1 MLPSMQA
8 VLCTASARGLDSL
21 VSWIG
26 KASVELCS
34 NWCEAAS
41 DLSALPGRDRNQ
53 ARRPVARL
61 QLGGLPEGWDGVWQ
75 VGASEVW
82 DMAVYA
88 WHLPLGYLL
97 ISPGSGPKIRL
108 KRRRFWMRQQQRFCR
123 SGSHQICERLV
134 DLFGSVVHRLE
145 WVLADLVKFHRTEN
159 GHRLLIVHER
169 PERLYACPSRN
180 PDLILEGVH

>member
-1 MLPSMQA
+1 MMLPSMQA

-61 QLGGLPEGWDGVWQ
+61 QLGGLPEGWDGVWL
-75 VGASEVW
+75 VGVSEVW
-82 DMAVYA
+82 DMGGVYA
-88 WHLPLGYLL
+88 HPRREARPRVHLRY
-97 ISPGSGPKIRL
+97 
-108 KRRRFWMRQQQRFCR
+108 R
-123 SGSHQICERLV
+123 SATAMTSDYVPRVNEQEAANA
-134 DLFGSVVHRLE
+134 SS
-145 WVLADLVKFHRTEN
+145 A
-159 GHRLLIVHER
+159 
-169 PERLYACPSRN
+169 S
-180 PDLILEGVH
+180 